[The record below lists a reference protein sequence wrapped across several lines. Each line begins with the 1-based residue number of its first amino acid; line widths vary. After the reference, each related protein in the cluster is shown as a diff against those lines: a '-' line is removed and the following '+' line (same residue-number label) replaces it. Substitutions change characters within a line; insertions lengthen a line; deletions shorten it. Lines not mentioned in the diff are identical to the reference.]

1 LYRKELKIK
10 ERIEERIY
18 PAGHQAFS
26 CGYRTL
32 LEEGFSDVAVE
43 IGPAR
48 EEVKKYQSKGCSCKH
63 FVSRGSFVAYTFI

>member
-48 EEVKKYQSKGCSCKH
+48 EEVKKY
-63 FVSRGSFVAYTFI
+63 